1 MHRVIGTLEFNH
13 SLQQRSVLP
22 TKQNISPFPVRRN
35 LIIPLHITAT
45 PNQTDK
51 VARKMGKCFCRS
63 LQLFFS
69 DTSRLI

>member
-1 MHRVIGTLEFNH
+1 MRPVIGTLEFNH

-35 LIIPLHITAT
+35 LIIPLHITAA

-51 VARKMGKCFCRS
+51 VARKMGKCFRRS
-63 LQLFFS
+63 LQLFF
-69 DTSRLI
+69 LIHLA